1 MAILQFDDPELF
13 RSVVENLPCA
23 VYMVDCEKKVVFWNH
38 GAERL
43 TGFLALEMLG
53 RPHRED
59 LVVGGCD
66 DKQTPLSQSS
76 SLLGEAM
83 REGHAKESEVFVLH
97 RQGHRIPVRTRVFP
111 LRDSRGRV
119 VGGAEALIEQVTEE
133 KELSVPSGV
142 TYFADELVG
151 LSSFHTTASQLFKHV
166 SSAGNRQLP
175 FGVLCIE
182 VRDLEKHA
190 ARNGRPVVE
199 AILRTVGHELRT
211 AVHSTDFVGHWKGNR
226 FLAIV
231 ETATLTILERAAQRL
246 QKLIGLSTVS
256 WWGDKL
262 SLQICVGGSVMRPDD
277 SAESL
282 VQRAEVALD
291 NCLNQEEGCL
301 LVP

>member
-1 MAILQFDDPELF
+1 MACLQLSDPDLF
-13 RSVVENLPCA
+13 RSVVENVECA
-23 VYMVDCEKKVVFWNH
+23 VYLVDTDKKVVFWNH

-53 RPHRED
+53 RPYRED
-59 LVVGGCD
+59 LVVSNSSEDANAPHRGGCM
-66 DKQTPLSQSS
+66 LA
-76 SLLGEAM
+76 EAL
-83 REGHAKESEVFVLH
+83 REGHVKEGEALVLH
-97 RQGHRIPVRTRVFP
+97 RQGHRIPVRARVFP
-111 LRDSRGRV
+111 LRDPRGRV
-119 VGGAEALIEQVTEE
+119 VGGAETLIEHVTEE
-133 KELSVPSGV
+133 RERAVPSGV
-142 TYFADELVG
+142 TYFADELVA
-151 LSSFHTTASQLFKHV
+151 LSTFHDTASQLFKQV
-166 SSAGNRQLP
+166 STAGQRQLP

-211 AVHSTDFVGHWKGNR
+211 AVHATDFVGHWKGNR
-226 FLAIV
+226 FLAVV
-231 ETATLTILERAAQRL
+231 ETATLGMLERTAQRL

-262 SLQICVGGSVMRPDD
+262 SLQISVGGSVMRPDD

-282 VQRAEVALD
+282 VQRVEKALD
-291 NCLNQEEGCL
+291 NCPNLEEGCL